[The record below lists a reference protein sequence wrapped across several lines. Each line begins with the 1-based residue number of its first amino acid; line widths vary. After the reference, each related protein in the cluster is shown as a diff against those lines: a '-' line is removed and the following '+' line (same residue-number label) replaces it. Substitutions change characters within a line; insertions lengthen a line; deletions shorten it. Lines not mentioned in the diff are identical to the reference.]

1 MWGGILSKC
10 THCHFNSEEIVK
22 KNPMHNSLLHVFMWL
37 LIYSYT
43 QKQILNTPLRTSTAH
58 LRFQRSA
65 SQYISSA
72 MHVSVICICRMP
84 CKVSVPILPLLEM
97 LMPHLFGSV
106 PLSRGPQHVGLTAN
120 TVVAP
125 CPRPPS
131 PSSPSS
137 LPLSLALFSWGSQVS
152 QELDETIES
161 QRPDTTCH
169 TQCNSSSVL

>member
-1 MWGGILSKC
+1 MHIWKCLWTKFAEQQAHLGERGAFCQNAYTVIL
-10 THCHFNSEEIVK
+10 IQK
-22 KNPMHNSLLHVFMWL
+22 KAEKNAMRNLLLHVFMWL
-37 LIYSYT
+37 FIYSYT
-43 QKQILNTPLRTSTAH
+43 YKQIQNTPLHTSTAH

-65 SQYISSA
+65 SQYISSV

-84 CKVSVPILPLLEM
+84 CKVSLPILPLLEM

-137 LPLSLALFSWGSQVS
+137 LWLALFRQGQ
-152 QELDETIES
+152 LG
-161 QRPDTTCH
+161 
-169 TQCNSSSVL
+169 